1 MIIDKRVYLP
11 IKGIYS
17 KFILADINSTNV
29 PYPVKNPMTEP
40 RYIDAILIKIVVNVI
55 RKLHENHKK
64 KPYTVRPLPE
74 VLSYSNCREPA
85 KSQQI
90 KLNISC

>member
-64 KPYTVRPLPE
+64 NRIQYVRSRKFFLIVTAE
-74 VLSYSNCREPA
+74 
-85 KSQQI
+85 SQQSPN
-90 KLNISC
+90 K

>member
-1 MIIDKRVYLP
+1 
-11 IKGIYS
+11 
-17 KFILADINSTNV
+17 
-29 PYPVKNPMTEP
+29 MTEP

-74 VLSYSNCREPA
+74 VLLIVTAE
-85 KSQQI
+85 SQQSPTNKI
-90 KLNISC
+90 EYIMLNLIISKDFR